1 MRQLPGHL
9 DDDDGAGGARL
20 ATALLDL
27 LTVAVAAEVDRRS
40 AVPPDARRRARLGRI
55 YASIDAR
62 LGDPDLTPATIAATH
77 HISVRYL
84 HLLFETEQHS
94 VADLIRT
101 RRLEHCRRDL
111 LDPTLADRPVA
122 ATGVR
127 WGFPN
132 TAHFSRLF
140 RDTYGLPPSE
150 FRRQFGQ
157 PTRP

>member
-1 MRQLPGHL
+1 VRELPGHL

-101 RRLEHCRRDL
+101 PPGTLPPRPARPNPRRPACRRHRR
-111 LDPTLADRPVA
+111 TLGISEHRP
-122 ATGVR
+122 
-127 WGFPN
+127 
-132 TAHFSRLF
+132 L
-140 RDTYGLPPSE
+140 
-150 FRRQFGQ
+150 Q
-157 PTRP
+157 PAVP